1 MSQQF
6 RREYC
11 HVQPLVSYNG
21 NRISQRKKKK
31 NIQQQNSSSYV
42 RHYNV
47 DALLWLDLLSVS

>member
-31 NIQQQNSSSYV
+31 KKFNSKTLPPMF
-42 RHYNV
+42 
-47 DALLWLDLLSVS
+47 AIITLMLSCG

>member
-1 MSQQF
+1 MSNHLYRTMETEF
-6 RREYC
+6 
-11 HVQPLVSYNG
+11 HNA
-21 NRISQRKKKK
+21 KKKK

>member
-1 MSQQF
+1 METEF
-6 RREYC
+6 
-11 HVQPLVSYNG
+11 N
-21 NRISQRKKKK
+21 NAKKKKK